1 MSTIALL
8 LALLSAAAP
17 LAAGQGAA
25 TKCVGPLPLSVDG
38 AAETW
43 SVITNAGASG
53 ISTSNASVTMAHND
67 RAYIVSQCLMAF
79 SPDLYAKNWRL
90 LGRALNFTVDISSSG
105 CACNV
110 AFYMVSMPGFGS
122 DQQPFPAQDGSYY
135 CDANDVDGN
144 WCPEV
149 DIMEANTA
157 ALAVTPHTCAAPEG
171 KHFTACDRGG
181 CSVNSHKASASGF
194 GPGPAYTINSLLPF
208 VVSTAFPVD
217 ASGALAAMTTT
228 LSQAGASFVL
238 RHTTQACGAGYLANM
253 TAPLAKGMVPAIS
266 VWGDA
271 GSTMNWLDV
280 PPCDVAKACD
290 ASAAAGIFSDF
301 SITKL

>member
-1 MSTIALL
+1 MTNFALL
-8 LALLSAAAP
+8 LLLLSMAAP

-25 TKCVGPLPLSVDG
+25 TECVGPLPLTVDG
-38 AAETW
+38 ETETW

-53 ISTSNASVTMAHND
+53 ISTSNSSLSMAHND
-67 RAYIVSQCLMAF
+67 RAYLVSQCLMAF
-79 SPDLYAKNWRL
+79 SPDLYAKNWKL
-90 LGRALNFTVDISSSG
+90 LGRALNFSVDLSSAG

-110 AFYMVSMPGFGS
+110 AFYLISMPGFGS

-144 WCPEV
+144 FCPEV

-157 ALAVTPHTCAAPEG
+157 ALAVTPHTCAAPAG
-171 KHFTACDRGG
+171 KHYTACDRGG
-181 CSVNSHKASASGF
+181 CSVNSHKMSASGF
-194 GPGPAYTINSLLPF
+194 GPGPAYTINSQLPF

-217 ASGALAAMTTT
+217 ARGTLTAMTTT

-238 RHTTQACGAGYLANM
+238 RHTSQVCGAGYLANM
-253 TAPLAKGMVPAIS
+253 TAPLAFGMVPAIS

-271 GSTMNWLDV
+271 GSTMSWLDV
-280 PPCDVAKACD
+280 PPCDGATACD
-290 ASAAAGIFSDF
+290 AAAATGIFSDF